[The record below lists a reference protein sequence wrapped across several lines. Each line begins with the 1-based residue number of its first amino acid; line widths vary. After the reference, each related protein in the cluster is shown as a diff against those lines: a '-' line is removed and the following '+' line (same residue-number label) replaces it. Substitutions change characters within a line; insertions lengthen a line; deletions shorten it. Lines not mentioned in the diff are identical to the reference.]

1 MKRSKR
7 EPQKIVPILREAVQ
21 EIQDSPVS
29 FVNKAQKINT
39 RSLQLDAGGSASCRR
54 IQTSDELDESGA
66 SHWPSSKNRVPDA

>member
-7 EPQKIVPILREAVQ
+7 EPQKLVPILREAVQ

-39 RSLQLDAGGSASCRR
+39 RSL
-54 IQTSDELDESGA
+54 
-66 SHWPSSKNRVPDA
+66 